1 MDHYMTK
8 YGSVV
13 MYAIN
18 FTVSWTNTWINMEV
32 VIMHAEAT
40 VSSPIFILIFE

>member
-1 MDHYMTK
+1 MTK

-18 FTVSWTNTWINMEV
+18 FTVSWINTWLIMEV
-32 VIMHAEAT
+32 VKMYAVAI
-40 VSSPIFILIFE
+40 VSSPILIRIF